1 MRLLLPSLIV
11 LAFLAQPLY
20 GQQTPDAPLDQVVLE
35 YVVDSGIQANVAG
48 DPATM
53 FATTIEVEGAQW
65 LRIYFGKVVLAEGS
79 SVRMTSLHDNQVQ
92 ELDAYGMA
100 MWGNTSAYFNGDAVH
115 VELIAAP
122 GTTGNR
128 LRIEELA
135 HATLNPPAAL
145 GGPGDCGICGSDDR
159 VPSTERWTAR
169 LWPAGCTATVIGED
183 SCMVSAGHCVSGNMV
198 VQFNVPNSTPGCNP
212 VSPPV
217 ADQFPIVDYTFEN
230 NGPGDDWSV
239 LKAGTNNLLQTPYD
253 RYGVFRPISFQPGH
267 ANDTVEVTGYGAD
280 DTCILTFTQQ
290 YGIGFICQ
298 TFSNAYTFAVDIR
311 GGNSGSALMRN
322 DEIIGVVTHCPCC
335 NVATRVTNSDFAAAI
350 AELCIPPESQTTTLP
365 FFDDFEEVIL
375 RPEFWTGVDGADVW
389 VSGINEPSGQISMR
403 LDATNPE
410 GGGDEAR
417 SAIMDTTGIDGL
429 KLTYWYEQTG
439 EEDSPEAD
447 DDLLVEYLNASE
459 VWVELNRHLG
469 SGPDMTDYEF
479 VSIVLPDAAK
489 HAGFRL
495 RFNALSDESGE
506 LDTHFVDDVCIG
518 TEGDCPE
525 PSACPWDCGD
535 PADGEVSV
543 VDFLAMLAQ
552 WGQVDVP
559 CDVNGGGVDVTDFLE
574 MLAAWGPCP

>member
-1 MRLLLPSLIV
+1 
-11 LAFLAQPLY
+11 
-20 GQQTPDAPLDQVVLE
+20 
-35 YVVDSGIQANVAG
+35 
-48 DPATM
+48 
-53 FATTIEVEGAQW
+53 
-65 LRIYFGKVVLAEGS
+65 
-79 SVRMTSLHDNQVQ
+79 
-92 ELDAYGMA
+92 
-100 MWGNTSAYFNGDAVH
+100 
-115 VELIAAP
+115 
-122 GTTGNR
+122 
-128 LRIEELA
+128 
-135 HATLNPPAAL
+135 
-145 GGPGDCGICGSDDR
+145 
-159 VPSTERWTAR
+159 
-169 LWPAGCTATVIGED
+169 
-183 SCMVSAGHCVSGNMV
+183 MVSAGHCVSGNMV

-280 DTCILTFTQQ
+280 DTCTLTFTQQ
-290 YGIGFICQ
+290 YGVGFICQ
-298 TFSNAYTFAVDIR
+298 AFSNAYTFAVDIR
-311 GGNSGSALMRN
+311 GGNSGSALMRSH
-322 DEIIGVVTHCPCC
+322 EVIGVVTHCPCC